1 MDGIITWLSDA
12 HTWVALLEIIGV
24 NIVLSG
30 DNAVVIALA
39 CRTLPHRQ
47 QRMAIFF
54 GSAGAVVLR
63 VVLTGFA
70 AILLTKPYLKLV
82 GGVLLLW
89 IAIKLLLPEEEGDG
103 EAEGNASMFAAIK
116 TIVIADLVMSLDN
129 VLGVAA
135 VAKGDVV
142 LLILGLLI
150 SMPLIIYGS
159 TIIMKL
165 MGRFPVLIT
174 LGAALLGYVAADM
187 GVSDPV
193 VVPWSEA
200 HIPQLHSVAA
210 MLGAVFVVLV
220 GKLFAARRRKRAV
233 VEVAAEEL
241 EPRSSQELPRE

>member
-1 MDGIITWLSDA
+1 MIAWLSDA
-12 HTWVALLEIIGV
+12 HTWIALLEIIGV

-39 CRTLPHRQ
+39 CRSLPPAQ

-54 GSAGAVVLR
+54 GAAGAIVLR
-63 VVLTGFA
+63 AVLTVFA
-70 AILLTKPYLKLV
+70 VLLLARPYLKLV

-89 IAIKLLLPEEEGDG
+89 IAIKLLLPDDDGDG
-103 EAEGNASMFAAIK
+103 EADGKAGIYAAIK

-142 LLILGLLI
+142 LLVLGLLI

-159 TIIMKL
+159 TLIMGL

-174 LGAALLGYVAADM
+174 LGAALLGYVAGEMA
-187 GVSDPV
+187 VTDPAV
-193 VVPWSEA
+193 APWIEA
-200 HIPQLHSVAA
+200 NARLLHMFAPL
-210 MLGAVFVVLV
+210 LGAVLVVLA
-220 GKLFAARRRKRAV
+220 GKYFARRKKRAV
-233 VEVAAEEL
+233 VEVAVEQ
-241 EPRSSQELPRE
+241 QESKP

>member
-39 CRTLPHRQ
+39 CRSLPPRQ

-70 AILLTKPYLKLV
+70 VILLTKPYLKLV

-89 IAIKLLLPEEEGDG
+89 IAVKLLLPEEGDDG
-103 EAEGNASMFAAIK
+103 DAEGNASMFAAFK

-159 TIIMKL
+159 TVIMKL

-187 GVSDPV
+187 GVSDPI
-193 VVPWSEA
+193 VVPWVEA
-200 HIPQLHSVAA
+200 HMPYLHSVAP
-210 MLGAVFVVLV
+210 MLGAILVVLI
-220 GKLFAARRRKRAV
+220 GKFFARRRERAV
-233 VEVAAEEL
+233 VEVTAEEL
-241 EPRSSQELPRE
+241 APRPSTELPRE